1 MSIKWFCRGC
11 GEYVEPKDIYA
22 LSNLLAHEVQTK
34 NGFGN
39 CAPIDSVE
47 VTGPNERKTT

>member
-1 MSIKWFCRGC
+1 MSIKWLCSGC
-11 GEYVEPKDIYA
+11 GKYVEPKDIYA

-39 CAPIDSVE
+39 CAPIHQVKKAD
-47 VTGPNERKTT
+47 PNEKDHQ